1 VPKLTWPIE
10 RLWFYGTLC
19 YCLVVCGAAWIAH
32 VPRGSMPPLIRMLFA
47 PAMLSFAAH
56 AIYTGQIIGRW
67 GTSCDQDARPIAF
80 WLGVL
85 VYMAACIFLLV
96 TGLR

>member
-1 VPKLTWPIE
+1 MPKLTWPIE

-19 YCLVVCGAAWIAH
+19 YCLAVCVVAWLLH
-32 VPRGSMPPLIRMLFA
+32 VPRGTMPPLIRMLFV
-47 PAMLSFAAH
+47 PAMLSFGAH
-56 AIYTGQIIGRW
+56 SIYMGKLIGRW
-67 GTSCDQDARPIAF
+67 GGSIERETRPMAF

-85 VYMAACIFLLV
+85 GYLVLCVFLLV